1 MSAPAAFYKKVAAS
15 DMPLM
20 AALGAAGVPAKV
32 CGAKFRGEKEE
43 QGSGRMTLFCKKSVG
58 AKRTLQMAAPGRRG
72 PRGSLRSKISW
83 GSEEQ
88 QNERAMIF
96 YKKIVASDMSLATSW
111 CLRSESNQ

>member
-1 MSAPAAFYKKVAAS
+1 
-15 DMPLM
+15 MPLI
-20 AALGAAGVPAKV
+20 AALGAAGAPAKI
-32 CGAKFRGEKEE
+32 CTAKFRGEKEE
-43 QGSGRMTLFCKKSVG
+43 QGSGRMTLFCKKSCR
-58 AKRTLQMAAPGRRG
+58 KRYAAYGRPWGGRG
-72 PRGSLRSKISW
+72 PRESLRSKISW